1 MNVSRSES
9 GGCCHSF
16 RRLTGLVLGISGFFL
31 VVSSPLAQAQ
41 FFDGGLNPF
50 RSRDESPRP
59 PGATPDVTF
68 IRSQGIPKPR
78 SVAISTLKGYE
89 VSFYI
94 SAETD
99 PPGKLVDFIIRDF
112 PSAGRIVSQIS
123 DQKRRNA
130 AKVTYYADPNSAAT
144 MDSFTFAARYPG
156 GKISQLARCE
166 IRIQDVKADIE
177 VTNEVDFGELMVG
190 EKAEREIIIKNSG
203 IGPFTTRL
211 NLFSPWKVISPADG
225 NLNVGPGRQAIV
237 RIGFEPTF
245 AGPASYHLPLSRSE
259 KGTCKLSGVANKPF
273 ELASEEWE
281 LKFNPETKRRE
292 VDVIILNKNE
302 RPIEAYLRTSSRLKM
317 DSSEYTVLLPGREN
331 RIKVYLEIDDVISF
345 DGGLQIKLREGY
357 SETAKVFSATL
368 PARMEIEVPDQIGH
382 DVINFGKVTA
392 GRSTERGI
400 LVKNMGGELMLLDAH
415 VPEPFRILT
424 KTDRQ
429 LIPLESFA
437 LSVGFYPHK
446 DDRGAADETMTLVAN
461 QQEIRIRLVGNALRP
476 ANAPREPIV
485 LTPAPAPAPA
495 TNAPG
500 PSQPDTPP
508 QTPAGPDTVGNG
520 SSNMVK
526 LGNRNS
532 PDRIRESIPPEDS
545 VGALSRRNPI
555 RDGKTPFSMSP
566 IGILTRELVKRERA
580 PGLDCPEDFEL
591 VRATAKTLE
600 FGFTAPKNSEL
611 ETFVTEVR
619 GQRINPIT
627 SMPESVWAPYPD
639 VSYSRVG
646 RLVKARVSELSP
658 YSIYEFRVFTID
670 ANGRS
675 SPPSSAFG
683 ARTTRTMDW
692 TYIYLGTGILF
703 LGWLVWAIRKIII
716 ARRGEVYQTQY
727 V

>member
-1 MNVSRSES
+1 MSVSRSGS
-9 GGCCHSF
+9 GGGCHSF
-16 RRLTGLVLGISGFFL
+16 RGFTGLVLGICGCVLL
-31 VVSSPLAQAQ
+31 VTGSPVQAQ

-50 RSRDESPRP
+50 RDRDERPRP
-59 PGATPDVTF
+59 PGVTPDITF
-68 IRSQGIPKPR
+68 IRNQGIPKPR

-99 PPGKLVDFIIRDF
+99 PPGKTVEFIIRDF

-123 DQKRRNA
+123 DRKRRNT

-166 IRIQDVKADIE
+166 IKIQDVKADIE

-190 EKAEREIIIKNSG
+190 EKAEREIIIKNRG
-203 IGPFTTRL
+203 IGTFTTRL
-211 NLFSPWKVISPADG
+211 NLFSPWKVISPSDG
-225 NLNVGPGRQAIV
+225 NLTVGPGREVIV
-237 RIGFEPTF
+237 RIAFEPTF
-245 AGPASYHLPLSRSE
+245 AGPASYQLPLSRSE

-273 ELASEEWE
+273 ELAGEEWE

-317 DSSEYTVLLPGREN
+317 DSSEYTVLLPGKEN
-331 RIKVYLEIDDVISF
+331 RIKVYLEIDDVMSF

-368 PARMEIEVPDQIGH
+368 PARMEVEVPDQIGH

-400 LVKNMGGELMLLDAH
+400 LVKNMGGELMQLDAH

-424 KTDRQ
+424 RTDRQ

-446 DDRGAADETMTLVAN
+446 DGRGAADETMILVAN

-485 LTPAPAPAPA
+485 LPPALAPVTKP
-495 TNAPG
+495 PE

-508 QTPAGPDTVGNG
+508 QTPGGADTVGNG

-532 PDRIRESIPPEDS
+532 PDRIRESIPPEDF
-545 VGALSRRNPI
+545 VGALSRRNPL

-580 PGLDCPEDFEL
+580 PGLDSPEDFEL
-591 VRATAKTLE
+591 LRATAKTLE

-639 VSYSRVG
+639 VTYSRVG
-646 RLVKARVSELSP
+646 RLVKARVANLNA
-658 YSIYEFRVFTID
+658 YSIYEFRVFTVD

-692 TYIYLGTGILF
+692 TYIYLGVAILF

-716 ARRGEVYQTQY
+716 ARRGEVYQAQY

>member
-1 MNVSRSES
+1 MA
-9 GGCCHSF
+9 G
-16 RRLTGLVLGISGFFL
+16 
-31 VVSSPLAQAQ
+31 SPVQAQ

-50 RSRDESPRP
+50 RDRDDRPRP
-59 PGATPDVTF
+59 PGATPDITF
-68 IRSQGIPKPR
+68 VRNQGIPKPR

-99 PPGKLVDFIIRDF
+99 PPGKTVEFIIRDF

-123 DQKRRNA
+123 DRKNRST

-166 IRIQDVKADIE
+166 IKIQDVKADIE
-177 VTNEVDFGELMVG
+177 VTREVDFGELMVG
-190 EKAEREIIIKNSG
+190 EKAEREIIIRNRG
-203 IGPFTTRL
+203 IGTFTTRL
-211 NLFSPWKVISPADG
+211 NLFSPWKVISPSDG
-225 NLNVGPGRQAIV
+225 NLTVGPGREVIV

-245 AGPASYHLPLSRSE
+245 AGPANYHLPLSRSE

-273 ELASEEWE
+273 ELASEDWE
-281 LKFNPETKRRE
+281 LEFNPETKRRE
-292 VDVIILNKNE
+292 VDVVILNKNE

-317 DSSEYTVLLPGREN
+317 DSSEYTVLLPGKEN
-331 RIKVYLEIDDVISF
+331 RIRVYLEPDDVMSF

-400 LVKNMGGELMLLDAH
+400 LVRNMGGELMQLDAH

-446 DDRGAADETMTLVAN
+446 EDRGAADQTMTLVAN
-461 QQEIRIRLVGNALRP
+461 QQEVRIRLVGNALRP
-476 ANAPREPIV
+476 PNAPREPIV
-485 LTPAPAPAPA
+485 PVPQTPTPADAPV
-495 TNAPG
+495 TYTPG
-500 PSQPDTPP
+500 PVQADTPP
-508 QTPAGPDTVGNG
+508 QPPAGPDTVGNSG
-520 SSNMVK
+520 SNMVK
-526 LGNRNS
+526 LGIRRS
-532 PDRIRESIPPEDS
+532 PDRIRDSIPPEDS
-545 VGALSRRNPI
+545 IGALSRRDPI

-566 IGILTRELVKRERA
+566 IGILTRELVTRERA

-591 VRATAKTLE
+591 LRATAKTLE
-600 FGFTAPKNSEL
+600 FGFTAPRNSEL

-639 VSYSRVG
+639 VTYSRVG
-646 RLVKARVSELSP
+646 RLVKARVGNLNP
-658 YSIYEFRVFTID
+658 YSIYEFRVFTVD

-703 LGWLVWAIRKIII
+703 LGWLVWAIRKIVI

-727 V
+727 G